1 MRLKSL
7 ELSGFKSFAKRTPLV
22 FETAVTSVVGP
33 NGSGKS
39 NVVEAIRF
47 VLGEQ
52 SMKSMRGKAGSDL
65 IFKGSKLLPKMS
77 RASVSITFDN
87 RERIFKMDRGDA
99 KPLNLDFEDV
109 VLTREVYA
117 DGANKYS
124 INGIEVRLKD
134 ILELLSSV
142 NIGSSGHHIISQGEA
157 DRILSASVRDRR
169 EMIEDALGLKIYQ
182 YRLKDSERKLE
193 KTATNIKEVQSLR
206 REIAPH
212 ITFLKKQVEKL
223 EKAKEMREQLN
234 GLYQEYLKREEIFI
248 QKEKKSLKEEKGILQ
263 KELDEISSKI
273 GVLENEN
280 KEEGGEAQSE
290 LKTKLYE
297 IDGNIYKL
305 RTAKDELYRKMGR
318 LEGMIEFEKRRLEKK
333 SIKQEVARE
342 ESVRLPKDDLESFL
356 DELEKFASES
366 LENISLDTVS
376 GIFNSIKNTVATFRE
391 RYAMGHMSAQ
401 TGQTGHINNQ
411 IEENEEV
418 SENELDIL
426 ENSKKEIDTKI
437 IELDSEMSKLGEQAR
452 EIRKE
457 IENESVNERQKD
469 KERVDLS
476 IQRNDIASKINVID
490 VKEESL
496 RRVDADFENE
506 LREAAALIG
515 PHIISYKVF
524 QLSSDVDESRVE
536 QESRRKV
543 IERIKIK
550 LEDIGG
556 GGGGDILQEYNEV
569 TERDQFL
576 VKELADL
583 STSMESL
590 KTLIGELKEKL
601 DVEFKTGIEKINKQ
615 FQDFFHLMFG
625 GGSAFLSIVVQQK
638 RRKKM
643 TEEEEMDLE
652 ESDIAEE
659 DEIPEKGID
668 INISLPHK
676 KVKELQMLSGGER
689 SLTSIALLFAISQV
703 NPPPFLVLDETD
715 AALDEANSRK
725 YGDMIERLSK
735 YSQLIVVTHNR
746 ETMSRA
752 GVLYGVT
759 IGSDGGS
766 KLLSIKLEEA
776 VQIAK

>member
-22 FETAVTSVVGP
+22 FESAVTSVVGP

-52 SMKSMRGKAGSDL
+52 SMKSMRGRAGSDL
-65 IFKGSKLLPKMS
+65 IFKGSKMLSKMS

-87 RERIFKMDRGDA
+87 RERIFKMERADA

-109 VLTREVYA
+109 MLAREVYA

-157 DRILSASVRDRR
+157 DRILSASIRDRR

-193 KTATNIKEVQSLR
+193 KTATNIKEAQSLR

-234 GLYQEYLKREEIFI
+234 GLYQEYLHREEIFI
-248 QKEKKSLKEEKGILQ
+248 QKEKKILKEEKGILQ
-263 KELDEISSKI
+263 KELEGVSLKIQELEKDINSDE
-273 GVLENEN
+273 GQPN
-280 KEEGGEAQSE
+280 E
-290 LKTKLYE
+290 LKIKLYE

-305 RTAKDELYRKMGR
+305 RTAKDELFRKMGR

-333 SIKQEVARE
+333 NTKQEVIRE
-342 ESVRLPKDDLESFL
+342 ENVILPKDELETFL
-356 DELEKFASES
+356 DELEKFVNES
-366 LENISLDTVS
+366 IEDVSLDSVS
-376 GIFNSIKNTVATFRE
+376 NIFSSIKNTVVIFRE
-391 RYAMGHMSAQ
+391 KYAISQTSAQ
-401 TGQTGHINNQ
+401 SGNTEIT
-411 IEENEEV
+411 NEEQ
-418 SENELDIL
+418 NEKNEIDAL
-426 ENSKKEIDTKI
+426 ENSKKEIDEKVSEI
-437 IELDSEMSKLGEQAR
+437 DIEISKLYEDSEK
-452 EIRKE
+452 IRKE

-469 KERVDLS
+469 RIRVGLS
-476 IQRNDIASKINVID
+476 IQRNDITSKINIID
-490 VKEESL
+490 IKEESL
-496 RRVDADFENE
+496 HRIDTDFENE
-506 LREAAALIG
+506 LKEASVLIG

-524 QLSSDVDESRVE
+524 QLSDEIDESRKE
-536 QESRRKV
+536 QETRRKV

-550 LEDIGG
+550 LEDVGG
-556 GGGGDILQEYNEV
+556 GGGGDILKEYNDV
-569 TERDQFL
+569 SERDQFL

-583 STSMESL
+583 STSMDVL

-625 GGSAFLSIVVQQK
+625 GGSAFLSIIVQQR

-643 TEEEEMDLE
+643 PEEEEMELK

-676 KVKELQMLSGGER
+676 KVKDLQMLSGGER

-715 AALDEANSRK
+715 AALDESNSRK

-746 ETMSRA
+746 ETMTRA

>member
-22 FETAVTSVVGP
+22 FESAVTSVVGP

-52 SMKSMRGKAGSDL
+52 SMKSMRGRAGSDL

-87 RERIFKMDRGDA
+87 RERIFKIERADA
-99 KPLNLDFEDV
+99 KPINLDFEDV
-109 VLTREVYA
+109 MLTREVYA

-248 QKEKKSLKEEKGILQ
+248 QKEKKSLKEEKGTLQ
-263 KELDEISSKI
+263 KELAEISGKI
-273 GVLENEN
+273 GELEEQTKNEN
-280 KEEGGEAQSE
+280 GG
-290 LKTKLYE
+290 LKSKLYE

-305 RTAKDELYRKMGR
+305 RTAKDELYRKIGR
-318 LEGMIEFEKRRLEKK
+318 LEGMIEFEKRRIEKK
-333 SIKQEVARE
+333 NIKQEVVRE
-342 ESVRLPKDDLESFL
+342 DSVRLPKDDLESFL
-356 DELEKFASES
+356 DELEKFASQS
-366 LENISLDTVS
+366 MENISVDTVS
-376 GIFNSIKNTVATFRE
+376 GIFAGIKNTVAQFRAK
-391 RYAMGHMSAQ
+391 YSVAHHADGSASADGYGE
-401 TGQTGHINNQ
+401 T
-411 IEENEEV
+411 
-418 SENELDIL
+418 SEASEIDAL
-426 ENSKKEIDTKI
+426 EISKIEIDTKI
-437 IELDSEMSKLGEQAR
+437 SDLDSEMNKLAEQAR

-476 IQRNDIASKINVID
+476 IQRNDVASKINIID

-496 RRVDADFENE
+496 HRIETDFENE
-506 LREAAALIG
+506 LKEAATLIG

-524 QLSSDVDESRVE
+524 QLSDEIDESRVE

-556 GGGGDILQEYNEV
+556 GGGGDIYQEYNEV

-590 KTLIGELKEKL
+590 KALIGELKEKL

-643 TEEEEMDLE
+643 TEEEEMELE
-652 ESDIAEE
+652 EPDIAEE

-715 AALDEANSRK
+715 AALDESNSRK

-746 ETMSRA
+746 ETMTRA